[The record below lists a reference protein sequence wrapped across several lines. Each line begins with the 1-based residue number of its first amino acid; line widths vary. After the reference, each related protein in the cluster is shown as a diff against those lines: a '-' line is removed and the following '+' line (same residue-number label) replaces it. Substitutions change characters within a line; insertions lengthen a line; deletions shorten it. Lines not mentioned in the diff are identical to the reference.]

1 LSDIEDEKKQ
11 ARKHFTS
18 EMLDKRE
25 KLEIMSLMYD
35 REAVPD
41 EEKAPL
47 MKTMVLLTNLFVT
60 ADTVR
65 ELAVHSNRAH
75 RALEVAISEEHN
87 RRDGPVDS
95 DDDNGTEHLGS
106 AELNPVF
113 MLSDVMGAMN
123 SIIGLYRE
131 EEVLKSK
138 LDNSDSMVNTAEDL
152 VAHCKAKEA
161 ARKLARRQRKAQL
174 KASASPPRSVSKK
187 LKSKA

>member
-1 LSDIEDEKKQ
+1 
-11 ARKHFTS
+11 
-18 EMLDKRE
+18 MLDKRE
-25 KLEIMSLMYD
+25 KLEIMTLMYD

-65 ELAVHSNRAH
+65 ELTVHSNKAH
-75 RALEVAISEEHN
+75 RALELSISEEHN
-87 RRDGPVDS
+87 RKDIKS
-95 DDDNGTEHLGS
+95 DTDDEYNGTEHLGS